1 MCPASPVPAWSIF
14 PFARQDAVA
23 RLDQLAVAGMSASD
37 VADQIAWGR
46 WQRVGPT
53 VVVAH
58 NAPLTSGQQEWAC
71 VLGAGPPAALCGR
84 TAAKH
89 CGLDGWDDG
98 RIHVLVVREAPLQVS
113 RCRLRFTNPVATY
126 PRETHI
132 PHVCHRL
139 TRLERSLVHAAAWT

>member
-1 MCPASPVPAWSIF
+1 VSSLTLPGPFCL

-23 RLDQLAVAGMSASD
+23 RLDQLAVSGISASD

-46 WQRVGPT
+46 WQLVGRT

-58 NAPLTSGQQEWAC
+58 NGPLTLGQQEWAC
-71 VLGAGPPAALCGR
+71 VLGASRPAALCGR
-84 TAAKH
+84 TAAKR

-98 RIHVLVVREAPLQVS
+98 ESTCWSHGEALLHVS
-113 RCRLRFTNPVATY
+113 HCRLRFTSPVATY

-132 PHVCHRL
+132 PRVCHR
-139 TRLERSLVHAAAWT
+139 

>member
-1 MCPASPVPAWSIF
+1 MRRQAHHVSSLTRPGLVDL

-23 RLDQLAVAGMSASD
+23 RLDQLAVAGMYASD

-53 VVVAH
+53 VVAAH
-58 NAPLTSGQQEWAC
+58 NGPLTSGQQEWAC
-71 VLGAGPPAALCGR
+71 VLGAGPSAALCGR

-89 CGLDGWDDG
+89 VASMAGTTGESTCWSHG
-98 RIHVLVVREAPLQVS
+98 EAPFHVS
-113 RCRLRFTNPVATY
+113 PCRLRFTNPVATY

-132 PHVCHRL
+132 PRVFHR
-139 TRLERSLVHAAAWT
+139 